1 MNSAVRRQGSG
12 LVTIAT
18 AFFGLALLAAVIG
31 GIHLATRRSHQMPA
45 ATDEHAVTLALSLQ
59 EGSNLRSIRYLVRSA
74 AGVPIAQGN
83 WDLSNPNGPLSVEI
97 SLPPGKG
104 NVVTF
109 AGESDVGGRKSN
121 WFLGSRTFDVV
132 ASEPTRVD
140 LGTVWAGAPGGNNA
154 GVLTAATGN
163 NPPATSLSASAIG
176 QSADCQTCELSAEKG
191 KCDREFLSA
200 QLQDDKPT
208 WGCGT
213 LMTPREQ
220 AACVALVHCLNQA
233 DCADGD
239 NPFKGCYCGA
249 ASLAQCVAGENVSGP
264 CVSQYEAAATA
275 SGGPAAGSSLGQYA
289 RFISEA
295 GTNPRTPVGL
305 ANNIKECAIQAHCSS
320 CESL

>member
-1 MNSAVRRQGSG
+1 MSSAVRGQGSG
-12 LVTIAT
+12 LVTVAT
-18 AFFGLALLAAVIG
+18 AFFGLVLIAVVIG
-31 GIHLATRRSHQMPA
+31 GIHLATRRGHPGA
-45 ATDEHAVTLALSLQ
+45 AAAEEHAVTLALSLKD
-59 EGSNLRSIRYLVRSA
+59 GSTLRSIRYLVKSE

-83 WDLSNPNGPLSVEI
+83 WDVTNPKGPLSVEI

-109 AGESDVGGRKSN
+109 AGESEAGGRKSN

-132 ASEPTRVD
+132 AGEPTRVD
-140 LGTVWAGAPGGNNA
+140 LGSVWAGASSA
-154 GVLTAATGN
+154 GAAAAP
-163 NPPATSLSASAIG
+163 PPATGDNTSGAQPSAGAPG

-200 QLQDDKPT
+200 QLQEDKPT

-220 AACVALVHCLNQA
+220 ATCVALLRCLNQA

-239 NPFKGCYCGA
+239 NPLKGCYCGA
-249 ASLAQCVAGENVSGP
+249 ASLALCVAGQNVTGP
-264 CVSQYEAAATA
+264 CVPQYEAAATA
-275 SGGPAAGSSLGQYA
+275 AGGPPSGSSTSQFA
-289 RFISEA
+289 RFISET
-295 GTNPRTPVGL
+295 GTNPRTPLGL
-305 ANNIKECAIQAHCSS
+305 ANNIKECAIQAHCTA